1 MVPEE
6 HGEESNMESGK
17 QDKFHEQWR
26 FQLQSGK
33 ASLLGITFVSQL
45 ELYSFRTEK
54 TLGIIYP
61 NTLILYL
68 GKQRSL
74 EIKLSRIIYSR
85 LNTKIQILY
94 LLVFLHY

>member
-1 MVPEE
+1 
-6 HGEESNMESGK
+6 MESGK
-17 QDKFHEQWR
+17 QDKFHEKWC

-33 ASLLGITFVSQL
+33 ASLLDIMFVSQL
-45 ELYSFRTEK
+45 ELYNFRTEK

-61 NTLILYL
+61 NILILYL

-74 EIKLSRIIYSR
+74 EIELSRIIYSR

-94 LLVFLHY
+94 LPVF